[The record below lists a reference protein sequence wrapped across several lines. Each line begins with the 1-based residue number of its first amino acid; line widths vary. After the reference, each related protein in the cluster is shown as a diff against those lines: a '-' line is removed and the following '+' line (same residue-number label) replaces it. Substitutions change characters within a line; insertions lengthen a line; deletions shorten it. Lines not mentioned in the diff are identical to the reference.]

1 MARAPAGVAQCW
13 RSRLRQD
20 VGQTVP
26 LEDEPRARGPQ
37 PDTNPEGMGR
47 SRMPKPPAE
56 PPTAAVPPSAED
68 ALSTLPPTRDDLM
81 GQAKGRGDDGLFTL
95 LRRWR
100 DEIRVRA
107 NAQQIAAADDARN
120 NLVLGVLVTT
130 LAAIGA
136 SGILTGS
143 SDVRVTSMAG
153 LITLLAAVLAGVQ
166 TVVRFGER
174 SGAHR
179 GAAASFGR
187 VKTRLDLL

>member
-1 MARAPAGVAQCW
+1 
-13 RSRLRQD
+13 
-20 VGQTVP
+20 
-26 LEDEPRARGPQ
+26 
-37 PDTNPEGMGR
+37 
-47 SRMPKPPAE
+47 MPKQPAE
-56 PPTAAVPPSAED
+56 PPAAAAPPSAED
-68 ALSTLPPTRDDLM
+68 TRLELPPTRDERM
-81 GQAKGRGDDGLFTL
+81 GQAKGLGDDGLFAL

-107 NAQQIAAADDARN
+107 NAQQIAAAEDARN

-143 SDVRVTSMAG
+143 SDARVTSMAG

-166 TVVRFGER
+166 TVVGFGER

-187 VKTRLDLL
+187 VKTRLDLLLARGRVPTDNELNDLTVVLERLDTETPVVSERLWVAAIERIKRKVVF

>member
-1 MARAPAGVAQCW
+1 MSKQ
-13 RSRLRQD
+13 Q
-20 VGQTVP
+20 
-26 LEDEPRARGPQ
+26 
-37 PDTNPEGMGR
+37 
-47 SRMPKPPAE
+47 AE
-56 PPTAAVPPSAED
+56 PPAAAAPPSAED
-68 ALSTLPPTRDDLM
+68 ALPKLPPTRDDRMETAM
-81 GQAKGRGDDGLFTL
+81 GLGDDGLFAL

-107 NAQQIAAADDARN
+107 NAQQIAAAEDARN
-120 NLVLGVLVTT
+120 NLVLGILVTT

-166 TVVRFGER
+166 TVAGFGER

-187 VKTRLDLL
+187 VKTRLDLLLARGRVPTDNELQDLTVVLERLDTETPVVSERLWDAAIVRIKRKVVY

>member
-1 MARAPAGVAQCW
+1 
-13 RSRLRQD
+13 
-20 VGQTVP
+20 
-26 LEDEPRARGPQ
+26 
-37 PDTNPEGMGR
+37 
-47 SRMPKPPAE
+47 MPKPPAE
-56 PPTAAVPPSAED
+56 PPAAAVPPSAED

-187 VKTRLDLL
+187 VKTRLDLLIARGRVPTDSELDDLTVVLERLDSETPVVSGRLWDAAIERIKRGVVY